1 MDEVPSRTRKY
12 DRRTML
18 YEIPQSS
25 QEVPRLED
33 YIAAIRERW
42 VVIAIC
48 ALLGLLAAL
57 AFATTRTAMFEAESR
72 VVINPTIA
80 NATNQNLVAPSL
92 EREREVASS
101 IDVVSAALA
110 LGELTGNAP
119 QIAEDLEVSF
129 VNDSDTISIAY
140 QHPDPD
146 RAADIANLVAQAYVE
161 RREEASIAIY
171 TTQIS
176 ELSSDAESLDV
187 SIDELGVE
195 LGQAQSAR
203 SRAIALDFQDPS
215 RQGAIDTAQEQISLL
230 NAELGVLRNDISS
243 VNRDLRSF
251 ERSLSTRPV
260 TAELLQTALTPEDP
274 SGIGRNLLS
283 AAGLILGGIL
293 GAAVAFTLHRLDRT
307 AKGVNEVEAALGTT
321 VLGSVP
327 SFGFGNRRSSVIMLG
342 SAKSPR
348 MQRVRESYRRLRA
361 SLRFLQ
367 QTQDYKS
374 FIITSARPSE
384 GKSSTAVNVAVAS
397 AQAGNSVVIVS
408 ADLRRPRQESF
419 LGVTA
424 KRGLSDYLL
433 DRSVTD
439 IMTAVPN
446 VPGLVLIPS
455 GPLPPN
461 PGELLSSPAFEEL
474 ITDLSE
480 QFDTVIV
487 DTPPVLSTADAASS
501 SPYVDGVLIVVD
513 GQSTDTDELLR
524 VRTTLDRAGGNVVGA
539 ILNKDRSDEGISWRK
554 DRYSYEKVA
563 SKR

>member
-1 MDEVPSRTRKY
+1 
-12 DRRTML
+12 ML

-33 YIAAIRERW
+33 YLAAVRERW
-42 VVIAIC
+42 AVIVIF
-48 ALLGLLAAL
+48 ALLGLLAAI
-57 AFATTRTAMFEAESR
+57 AFAATGTQMFEAEAR

-80 NATNQNLVAPSL
+80 NATNANLVAPSL

-101 IDVVSAALA
+101 IGVVRDALA
-110 LGELTGNAP
+110 NGGITANAP
-119 QIAEDLEVSF
+119 QIADDLEVSF
-129 VNDSDTISIAY
+129 VNASDTISIAFSDT
-140 QHPDPD
+140 DPD
-146 RAADIANLVAQAYVE
+146 RAADIVNLVAQSYVD
-161 RREEASIAIY
+161 RREEASIAVY
-171 TTQIS
+171 STQIT
-176 ELSSDAESLDV
+176 ELSADAGVLDAE
-187 SIDELGVE
+187 IDELGVE
-195 LGQAQSAR
+195 LGLAQSAR
-203 SRAIALDFQDPS
+203 TRAIGLPFDDS
-215 RQGAIDTAQEQISLL
+215 TRNGAIDTALEQITAL
-230 NAELGVLRNDISS
+230 NVQLGVLRNEIIA
-243 VNRDLRSF
+243 VNRDLREF
-251 ERSLSTRPV
+251 ERSLATRQP
-260 TAELLQTALTPEDP
+260 TAAILQPALTPESP
-274 SGIGRNLLS
+274 SGFGRNLLA
-283 AAGLILGGIL
+283 AAGLILGGL
-293 GAAVAFTLHRLDRT
+293 FGAAAAFTLHRLDRT

-348 MQRVRESYRRLRA
+348 MQRVKESYRRLRA

-367 QTQDYKS
+367 TTQDHKS

-408 ADLRRPRQESF
+408 ADMRRPRQESF

-439 IMTAVPN
+439 IMTGVPN

-461 PGELLSSPAFEEL
+461 PGELLASTAFKEL
-474 ITDLSE
+474 IEDLSD

-487 DTPPVLSTADAASS
+487 DTPPVLSTADAASC
-501 SPYVDGVLIVVD
+501 SPFVDGVLIVVD

-524 VRTTLDRAGGNVVGA
+524 VRTTIDRAGGNIVGA
-539 ILNKDRSDEGISWRK
+539 VLNKDRSDDGISFRK

-563 SKR
+563 SQR